1 MNGLP
6 AKDDQAGWRVLFDEL
21 NPRIRGYLH
30 RLLPDA
36 ADAEEVAA
44 EAFATAWRTSER
56 FTGGNVSTW
65 VFGIA
70 INLARNRRR
79 SWLRRL
85 ARFTGLT
92 PEIPEGSVEDTAD
105 ADERAAMVRAAVQ
118 RLPEGLREPLILTA
132 YSGLSHQEAGEALGL
147 TAKAVER
154 RVASARDR
162 LRETL
167 SL

>member
-56 FTGGNVSTW
+56 FTGG
-65 VFGIA
+65 
-70 INLARNRRR
+70 
-79 SWLRRL
+79 
-85 ARFTGLT
+85 
-92 PEIPEGSVEDTAD
+92 
-105 ADERAAMVRAAVQ
+105 
-118 RLPEGLREPLILTA
+118 
-132 YSGLSHQEAGEALGL
+132 
-147 TAKAVER
+147 
-154 RVASARDR
+154 
-162 LRETL
+162 L
-167 SL
+167 SLIHI